1 MTELALTDTI
11 IAPVSDLTDTLT
23 IGQYAET
30 ESVADTTEVRTYGR
44 GGIRRAVSVPGR
56 NQSYAVS
63 YRYMSRAN
71 YDALLDLVSVSVL
84 FRDQRARSVYGIIA
98 GVTGNEFA
106 VSDLVEDVS
115 FVVQNITYS
124 EIV

>member
-23 IGQYAET
+23 IGQYAEAEAVT
-30 ESVADTTEVRTYGR
+30 DTTTVRTYA
-44 GGIRRAVSVPGR
+44 GGVRRIVSTPGR
-56 NQSYAVS
+56 QQSYAVS

-71 YDALLDLVSVSVL
+71 YDALLDLVSVPVL
-84 FRDQRARSVYGIIA
+84 FRDQRARAVYGVIA
-98 GVTGNEFA
+98 GVTGSEFA

-115 FVVQNITYS
+115 FVVQNITFS

>member
-30 ESVADTTEVRTYGR
+30 ESVADTTAVRTYA
-44 GGIRRAVSVPGR
+44 GGVRRAVSVPGR
-56 NQSYAVS
+56 DQSYAVS

>member
-23 IGQYAET
+23 IGQYAEAEAVT
-30 ESVADTTEVRTYGR
+30 DTTTVRTYA
-44 GGIRRAVSVPGR
+44 GGVRRIVSTPGR
-56 NQSYAVS
+56 QQSYALS

-71 YDALLDLVSVSVL
+71 YDALLDLVSVPVL
-84 FRDQRARSVYGIIA
+84 FRDQRARAVYGVIA
-98 GVTGNEFA
+98 GVTGSEFA

-115 FVVQNITYS
+115 FVVQNITFS
-124 EIV
+124 EVV

>member
-1 MTELALTDTI
+1 MTALTLTDTI
-11 IAPVSDLTDTLT
+11 IAPVTDLTDTLT
-23 IGQYAET
+23 IGQYAEAET
-30 ESVADTTEVRTYGR
+30 VSDTTAVRTYA
-44 GGIRRAVSVPGR
+44 GGVRRAVSTPGR
-56 NQSYAVS
+56 DQSYAVS

-84 FRDQRARSVYGIIA
+84 FRDQRARAVYGVIA
-98 GVTGNEFA
+98 GLSGSEFA

-115 FVVQNITYS
+115 FTVENITYS

>member
-1 MTELALTDTI
+1 MTELTLTDTI
-11 IAPVSDLTDTLT
+11 IAPVTDLTDTLT

-30 ESVADTTEVRTYGR
+30 ETVSDTTAVRTYA
-44 GGIRRAVSVPGR
+44 GGVRRAVSTPGR
-56 NQSYAVS
+56 DQNYAVS

-71 YDALLDLVSVSVL
+71 YDALIDLVSVSVL
-84 FRDQRARSVYGIIA
+84 FRDQRARAVYGVIA
-98 GVTGNEFA
+98 GLAGTEFA

-115 FVVQNITYS
+115 FTVQNITYS

>member
-23 IGQYAET
+23 IGQYAEAEAVT
-30 ESVADTTEVRTYGR
+30 DTTTVRTYA
-44 GGIRRAVSVPGR
+44 GGVRRIVSTPGR
-56 NQSYAVS
+56 QQSYAVS

-71 YDALLDLVSVSVL
+71 YDALLDLVSVPVL
-84 FRDQRARSVYGIIA
+84 FRDQRARAVYGVIA
-98 GVTGNEFA
+98 GVTGSEFA

-124 EIV
+124 EVV